1 MKEYI
6 DKLSLGS
13 CEFENPVIATSVA
26 SIEENLYADR
36 MCAGEFLIST
46 KNDKTIKGVI
56 YSTHEKFRIINN
68 TFLGK
73 EIAIKYEIDTF
84 GMFENEEIAG
94 NINIVSNGGE
104 AAIPFKINIKPMCI
118 ETTIG
123 EVKNLFHFANLV
135 QTSYDEAISIFKSAR
150 FPKILLRGD
159 FYLESVYEGL
169 MGSSDLD
176 LAMEELLIAANK
188 KTPVTIELNETN
200 RSYDKL
206 TENYGDSVIITK
218 NNWGYLNIDI
228 AVEGDF
234 ITGYKK
240 KITTHDFAGS
250 SYEFSYL
257 IDVKRLKQGNNF
269 GKIKFITN
277 SKILTLDILVKAK
290 TTLTK
295 DKLDYQ
301 RYEKQL
307 YRLYLDFRLKK
318 IDIEKWS
325 DMSLA
330 IIERMRAIDDTSY
343 FIKLFQ
349 AQVEISKGRESESA
363 WILESVAE
371 SLIEKKNDN
380 IEMYCYYLYVR
391 TLQKRDVGFTAEVIK
406 KIREYY
412 ENGYDTYK
420 LLWLLLYLDESYDTN
435 QSLKI
440 ARIKEQYLK
449 GMHSPIMY
457 YEAMREFNEQP
468 ELLRFLNDFEIQ
480 ILCFG
485 SKEGYIS
492 NRLANQLADVCSS
505 IKRFNPLLLRI
516 LTTIYDSNKN
526 INILSAIISMLIKGN
541 ITDSRYFSW
550 YEEAIARQI
559 KLTGLYEYYMQALP
573 EDFDQSIPQIVL
585 MYFSYNTSVSSD
597 KLSALYRKVIEN
609 KEENK
614 NIYEAYLK
622 QMNYY
627 IAGCISRGEIDENLA
642 VVYEDVLKSAMVTKE
657 MAAKLPDIVNTYV
670 INCHNKNLRYV
681 YLLHKEMKEC
691 ECFPIIEGKAYVP
704 IYTSEPALIFSDIS
718 GNRYCK
724 TVDYTMNKLLD
735 MEAYLKIC
743 NEMDIDDLHL
753 KLYFTDKFVK
763 FHKEDYKE
771 NTIDILEYIAKE
783 KSIRNSYKVFLERE
797 IVEYYSSNYDGDKV
811 DEFLYQIDDNE
822 LLGTSVRK
830 IEELMIVRGVYEKA
844 FQYMK
849 KFGYT
854 YIEPRRVLKF
864 VNKKILET
872 DFANDR
878 LLVEMAGYLFRK
890 GKYNENILRYLGMY
904 YYGATEE
911 MYNLWIRC
919 KDYEIVDRQLCEKL
933 LAQMLFTGSYI
944 NKATKI
950 YKEYLS
956 CGALANVK
964 KAFLFYKSYEYF
976 VHEAVIDDEIF
987 GFIKEEL
994 AEQNSIPELCR
1005 LAYAKYCVSL
1015 EKLDETQLDICK
1027 KVVEDMCGK
1036 NKMFG
1041 FFKMFDKYFKLPA
1054 AIIDK
1059 TIVEYHASS
1068 DSKVY
1073 IHYQLETGSLE
1084 KKEYSVSKME
1094 NIFNSIFVKDFILF
1108 YGEKIKYYITEE
1120 INGQV
1125 KVNESKNLVSEEDGL
1140 TSKNT
1145 RFGMLNDMMVCQD
1158 MKDENSLKDLTMQYE
1173 ATLELNNSI
1182 FSVM

>member
-13 CEFENPVIATSVA
+13 CDFENPIIATSVDC
-26 SIEENLYADR
+26 IEENIYADK
-36 MCAGEFLIST
+36 MVSGEFIISAE
-46 KNDKTIKGVI
+46 NEKTIKGVV
-56 YSTHEKFRIINN
+56 YSTHEKLRIINS
-68 TFLGK
+68 TFFGK
-73 EIAIKYEIDTF
+73 EVAIRYEIDTF
-84 GMFENEEIAG
+84 GLLENEEIVG

-104 AAIPFKINIKPMCI
+104 ASVPFKINIRPICI

-135 QTSYDEAISIFKSAR
+135 QTSYDEALNLFKSQR
-150 FPKILLRGD
+150 FKKVLLKDD

-169 MGSSDLD
+169 AGSNDLN

-188 KTPVTIELNETN
+188 KTKVTIELNETSRTYEN
-200 RSYDKL
+200 LS
-206 TENYGDSVIITK
+206 ENYGDFVVITK
-218 NNWGYLNIDI
+218 NNWGYLNIDV

-257 IDVKRLKQGNNF
+257 IDVKRLRQGNNF

-277 SKILTLDILVKAK
+277 SKILTFDILVKAK
-290 TTLTK
+290 TTLTR

-301 RYEKQL
+301 KYGKQL

-363 WILESVAE
+363 WILENVAE
-371 SLIEKKNDN
+371 SLIGKKDDN

-412 ENGYDTYK
+412 DNGYDSYK
-420 LLWLLLYLDESYDTN
+420 LLWILFYLDESFDTN

-449 GMHSPIMY
+449 GMSSPIMY

-505 IKRFNPLLLRI
+505 MKRFNPLLLKI
-516 LTTIYDSNKN
+516 LTTIYDTNKN
-526 INILSAIISMLIKGN
+526 INILSSIISMLIKGN
-541 ITDSRYFSW
+541 ITDSRYFCW
-550 YEEAIARQI
+550 YEEAVARGI
-559 KLTGLYEYYMQALP
+559 KLTGLYEYYMQSLP
-573 EDFDQSIPQIVL
+573 DDYNQPIPQIVL

-597 KLSALYRKVIEN
+597 KLSVLYRNIIEN
-609 KEENK
+609 KDENK
-614 NIYEAYLK
+614 NIYEAFLK

-627 IAGCISRGEIDENLA
+627 VAGCISKGNIDENLA

-657 MAAKLPDIVNTYV
+657 MAVKLPDIVNTYV
-670 INCHNKNLRYV
+670 VRCNNENMRYV

-691 ECFPIIEGKAYVP
+691 ECYPIVDGKAYIP
-704 IYTSEPALIFSDIS
+704 IYTSEPALIFSNQD

-724 TVDYTMNKLLD
+724 TIEYTIDKLLD
-735 MEAYLKIC
+735 MEDYLKIC

-771 NTIDILEYIAKE
+771 NTVDILEYISKE
-783 KSIRNSYKVFLERE
+783 SSIRNSYKIFLEKE

-811 DEFLYQIDDNE
+811 DEFLEEIDDSE
-822 LLGTSVRK
+822 LLGTSIRK
-830 IEELMIVRGVYEKA
+830 IEELMIVRGIYDKA
-844 FQYMK
+844 FLYMK

-864 VNKKILET
+864 VNKRILDT
-872 DFANDR
+872 DFANDK

-890 GKYNENILRYLGMY
+890 GKYNENILRYLEMY
-904 YYGATEE
+904 YYGSTEE
-911 MYNLWIRC
+911 MYNLWTRC
-919 KDYEIVDRQLCEKL
+919 KDYEIVDRQMCEKL
-933 LAQMLFTGSYI
+933 LAQMLFTRSYI

-950 YKEYLS
+950 YKEYLK
-956 CGALANVK
+956 CGALGNVK

-976 VHEAVIDDEIF
+976 VHDAVIDDEIF
-987 GFIKEEL
+987 DFIEEEL
-994 AEQNSIPELCR
+994 INKNSIPQLCS
-1005 LAYAKYCVSL
+1005 LAYAKNCASL

-1027 KVVEDMCGK
+1027 NVVEDMCRN

-1041 FFKMFDKYFKLPA
+1041 FFKKFDKYFKLPA
-1054 AIIDK
+1054 SIVDK

-1073 IHYQLETGSLE
+1073 IHYQLETGNLE
-1084 KKEYSVSKME
+1084 KKEYSVSKMD

-1120 INGQV
+1120 IDGEV
-1125 KVNESKNLVSEEDGL
+1125 KVTESKNLVSEEDGL
-1140 TSKNT
+1140 TAKNT

-1158 MKDENSLKDLTMQYE
+1158 MKDESTLKDLTMQYE